1 MPQMAPISWLIL
13 FLVFSCTLLTFNFL
27 NYFSLLTLSPAAA
40 DSSQIQQTPLN
51 WKW

>member
-13 FLVFSCTLLTFNFL
+13 FLVFSTVFLLFNIL
-27 NYFSLLTLSPAAA
+27 NYFAVVYTPQPLSSFSSKTTPTLT
-40 DSSQIQQTPLN
+40 